1 VETRV
6 ARWYIFKTKNPN
18 LGTFFSVL
26 QGKMLVKFMAIWS
39 ILLPFRIFCGHF
51 GIFYPFWYVAPR
63 KIWQPWWKLGQN
75 NNKGVS
81 HLTSR
86 VARFFWTDYTKA
98 GKKYT
103 TLPLK

>member
-63 KIWQPWWKLGQN
+63 KIWQPWLIRLFRQHPKVQVRVTVLGEFSPN
-75 NNKGVS
+75 E
-81 HLTSR
+81 
-86 VARFFWTDYTKA
+86 
-98 GKKYT
+98 
-103 TLPLK
+103 